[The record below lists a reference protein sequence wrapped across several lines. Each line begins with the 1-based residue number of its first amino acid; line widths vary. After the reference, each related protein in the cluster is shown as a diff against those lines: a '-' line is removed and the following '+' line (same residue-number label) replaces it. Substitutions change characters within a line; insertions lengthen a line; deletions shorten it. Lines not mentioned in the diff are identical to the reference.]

1 MKRLTKIGFWNVRTM
16 REPGKLHAGGEGP
29 EVLGGEVFS
38 TRQETVIR
46 HDKKSR
52 HWPRI

>member
-1 MKRLTKIGFWNVRTM
+1 MKRLTEIGFWIVRTM
-16 REPGKLHAGGEGP
+16 RELGKLYARGEGP

-38 TRQETVIR
+38 TRQETVLR

-52 HWPRI
+52 RWLRI